1 MHWNTQTD
9 AYFLNIEIMLTR
21 SVNSEKITKIDDLN
35 DLVLRAA
42 VELV

>member
-1 MHWNTQTD
+1 
-9 AYFLNIEIMLTR
+9 MLTL